1 MRKRGQVS
9 SEEATGLA
17 GEPARE
23 LHQQILRVL
32 RAQAGIEPQQV
43 RTDALERALQRR
55 LRALGDIDL
64 FRYGLALAADAG
76 EPRRLARALY
86 PGDDN
91 LFLDAE
97 VAATL
102 RRRLAVDSEERLQ
115 CWVVDCCEGEEVY
128 ALAMRIALLNAA
140 LEGGR
145 DYLVYGTD
153 TDPAAL
159 QRASSGVLD
168 PVFAAQAPASLAR
181 EHLLPQGVAYAVL
194 PPLARHCVF
203 LHHEALTPSPLF
215 GLDLISARQILR
227 YLPLPEQRRLL
238 EHWHAALKPGGLLLL
253 GAGET
258 VQGHEDL
265 FALRPLAPGLFQ
277 RQADRAASASVVG
290 AQLPLPVETDIA
302 VYRGSFANAS
312 RPSAIV
318 DHGGALLDVNLRFAE
333 LFPQAGGRLHGRPL
347 AELLAEEDRTRFT
360 ELLTSASAPHQIGV
374 RVLCGERS
382 ERMRL
387 HWHPHR
393 GRSIR
398 GHVELAPLNQAE
410 STANGMP
417 AVDVAI
423 DAMREGLLLCD
434 ADGRIQ
440 RLNRAAQRLTGWSE
454 QDAIGQPHGRVL
466 RLLSD
471 SGELLASP
479 IDECLQRGLPVE
491 RAEGSQQLFD
501 RDGRRTAVGVRV
513 QPVMDGAQIAG
524 AALLLE
530 DIGHHLL
537 LSEEL
542 AWRASHDPVTGLL
555 NRDEFESRLRAAVSG
570 ARNGGEPS
578 VLCVLDIDQFRLI
591 NDVLGHAAGDELLH
605 ELSGELRVRLREG
618 DAFAR
623 LSGDE
628 FGMLLM
634 GVQQEGADPVVRS
647 LLRATRDYRFFWR
660 DQSHSVTASIG
671 VVAINK
677 DTESVG
683 RVLAQADAA
692 CYTAKQAGRD
702 CARWMGVDSDASRH
716 HDEMDLVGQMGRALA
731 DDRLFLLVEDV
742 VRVDAPD
749 EIVYRE
755 LLVRLRGDDGRL
767 IKPAH
772 FIPAAERYYMMNALD
787 RWVMRHA
794 FAKLAKLPPG
804 GRPVV
809 YAVNVSGQSIGDP
822 DFLDYVLT
830 ELEQSGVAPERICF
844 EITETAAIS
853 RLTEAA
859 RFVARLTERGCKFAL
874 DDFGVGMSSFGYL
887 KNFPVHFL
895 KIDGSFVRSMR
906 DSQIDLGMVET
917 INRIG
922 HELGL
927 KTIAEH
933 VESPELLEALR
944 EVGVDWAQGRG
955 ISPSKL
961 LDELLT

>member
-1 MRKRGQVS
+1 MS
-9 SEEATGLA
+9 ADSELPTA
-17 GEPARE
+17 GAAQE
-23 LHQQILRVL
+23 LHQQILHAL
-32 RAQAGIEPQQV
+32 QTQAGIDPRNVRPEPL
-43 RTDALERALQRR
+43 ARALQRR
-55 LRALGDIDL
+55 LRAIGDIDL
-64 FRYGLALAADAG
+64 YRYGLALATDAG
-76 EPRRLARALY
+76 EPRRLARALF
-86 PGDDN
+86 PGDEN

-102 RRRLAVDSEERLQ
+102 RRRLAERADERLQ

-128 ALAMRIALLNAA
+128 ALAMRVAMLCAA
-140 LEGGR
+140 LEAGH
-145 DYLVYGTD
+145 DFLVYGSD
-153 TDPAAL
+153 TDAAAL

-168 PVFAAQAPASLAR
+168 PLFAEQAPASVAR
-181 EHLLPQGVAYAVL
+181 EHLVPHGVAYAVL

-203 LHHEALTPSPLF
+203 LQHEALNPAPLF
-215 GLDLISARQILR
+215 GLDLISGRQILR

-238 EHWHAALKPGGLLLL
+238 EHWYAALRPGGLLLL

-265 FALRPLAPGLFQ
+265 FALRPVAPGLFQ
-277 RQADRAASASVVG
+277 RQADRDASATVIGVH
-290 AQLPLPVETDIA
+290 LPLPAETDIA

-318 DHGGALLDVNLRFAE
+318 DRDGCLLDINLRFAE
-333 LFPQAGGRLHGRPL
+333 LFPQTSGALRGRPL
-347 AELLAEEDRTRFT
+347 AELLEEGDRARFA
-360 ELLTSASAPHQIGV
+360 ELLANASAPHQIEV
-374 RVLCGERS
+374 RVLIGERI

-387 HWHPHR
+387 HWHPHQ

-398 GHVELAPLNQAE
+398 GHVELSSTGHCESSAPGA
-410 STANGMP
+410 P
-417 AVDVAI
+417 AVEVAV
-423 DAMREGLLLCD
+423 DSMREGLVLCD

-440 RLNRAAQRLTGWSE
+440 RINRAAQRLTGWSE
-454 QDAIGQPHGRVL
+454 GEAVGQPHARVL
-466 RLLSD
+466 RLVSD
-471 SGELLASP
+471 SGDLIASP
-479 IDECLQRGLPVE
+479 IDECLRRGQPVDH
-491 RAEGSQQLFD
+491 AETSQQLFD
-501 RDGRRTAVGVRV
+501 RDSRRTAVSVRA
-513 QPVMDGAQIAG
+513 QPVFEGERITG

-530 DIGHHLL
+530 DIGHRLL

-570 ARNGGEPS
+570 ARAGGEPS

-605 ELSGELRVRLREG
+605 ELAGELRVRLREG

-634 GVQQEGADPVVRS
+634 GVQQEGADPVVRG

-660 DQSHSVTASIG
+660 EQSHSVTASIG
-671 VVAINK
+671 VVAINRE
-677 DTESVG
+677 TESVG

-702 CARWMGVDSDASRH
+702 CARWMSVDSEAARH

-742 VRVDAPD
+742 VRVDMP
-749 EIVYRE
+749 EEVVYRE

-767 IKPAH
+767 IKPSH
-772 FIPAAERYYMMNALD
+772 FIPAAERYYMMNSLD

-794 FAKLAKLPPG
+794 FAKLALLPAG
-804 GRPVV
+804 GRPVL
-809 YAVNVSGQSIGDP
+809 YALNVSGQSIGDP
-822 DFLDYVLT
+822 EFLDYVLT
-830 ELEQSGVAPERICF
+830 ELDRSGVAPERICF
-844 EITETAAIS
+844 EITETAAVS

-955 ISPSKL
+955 VSPSKL

>member
-1 MRKRGQVS
+1 MSGD
-9 SEEATGLA
+9 ETAA
-17 GEPARE
+17 PAVAAQE
-23 LHQQILRVL
+23 LHQQILQVL
-32 RAQAGIEPQQV
+32 QTQAGIDPRNV
-43 RTDALERALQRR
+43 RPDLLARALQRR
-55 LRALGDIDL
+55 LRAIGDVDL
-64 FRYGLALAADAG
+64 YRYGLALATDAG
-76 EPRRLARALY
+76 EPRRLARALF

-91 LFLDAE
+91 LFLDTE
-97 VAATL
+97 IAATL
-102 RRRLAVDSEERLQ
+102 RRRLAQRSDERLQ
-115 CWVVDCCEGEEVY
+115 CWVVDCGEGEEVY
-128 ALAMRIALLNAA
+128 ALAMRIAMLNAA
-140 LEGGR
+140 LEASQ
-145 DYLVYGTD
+145 DYLVYGSD
-153 TDPAAL
+153 TDAAAL

-168 PVFAAQAPASLAR
+168 PLFAEQAPASIAR
-181 EHLLPQGVAYAVL
+181 EHLIPQGVAYAVL

-203 LHHEALTPSPLF
+203 LQHEALTPAPLF
-215 GLDLISARQILR
+215 GMDLVCGRQILR

-238 EHWHAALKPGGLLLL
+238 EHWYAALKPGGLLLL
-253 GAGET
+253 GSGET

-265 FALRPLAPGLFQ
+265 FAIKPVAPGLFQ
-277 RQADRAASASVVG
+277 RQSDRAAGSTVIG
-290 AQLPLPVETDIA
+290 AQLPLPAETDIA

-318 DHGGALLDVNLRFAE
+318 DRDGCLLDVNLRFAE
-333 LFPQAGGRLHGRPL
+333 LFPQTGGALRGRPL
-347 AELLAEEDRTRFT
+347 VELLDQSDRVRFAELM
-360 ELLTSASAPHQIGV
+360 TSASAPHQIEV
-374 RVLCGERS
+374 RVLIGERI

-387 HWHPHR
+387 HWHPHH

-398 GHVELAPLNQAE
+398 GHVELAAPSQADQPA
-410 STANGMP
+410 SGMP
-417 AVDVAI
+417 AVEVAV
-423 DAMREGLLLCD
+423 DSMREGMVLCD
-434 ADGRIQ
+434 AEGRIL
-440 RLNRAAQRLTGWSE
+440 RINRAAQRLTGWSE
-454 QDAIGQPHGRVL
+454 SEAIGQPHGRVL
-466 RLLSD
+466 RLVSD
-471 SGELLASP
+471 SGDLLASP
-479 IDECLQRGLPVE
+479 IDECLQRRQPVQQP
-491 RAEGSQQLFD
+491 EGSQQLFD
-501 RDGRRTAVGVRV
+501 RDSRRTAVSVRV
-513 QPVMDGAQIAG
+513 QPVFDGEQIAG

-530 DIGHHLL
+530 DVGHQLL

-570 ARNGGEPS
+570 ARGGGEAS

-605 ELSGELRVRLREG
+605 ELAGELRVRLREG

-628 FGMLLM
+628 FGVLLM

-647 LLRATRDYRFFWR
+647 LLRATRDYRFLWR

-671 VVAINK
+671 VVAINRE
-677 DTESVG
+677 TESVG

-702 CARWMGVDSDASRH
+702 CARWMSIDSEAARH

-742 VRVDAPD
+742 VRVDMPE

-772 FIPAAERYYMMNALD
+772 FIPAAERYYMMNSLD

-794 FAKLAKLPPG
+794 FAKLALLPPG
-804 GRPVV
+804 GRPVL

-822 DFLDYVLT
+822 EFLDYVLA
-830 ELEQSGVAPERICF
+830 ELDRSGVPPERICF
-844 EITETAAIS
+844 EITETAAVS

-859 RFVARLTERGCKFAL
+859 RFVSRLTERGCKFAL

-955 ISPSKL
+955 ISPAKL

>member
-1 MRKRGQVS
+1 M
-9 SEEATGLA
+9 A
-17 GEPARE
+17 GDPAQE
-23 LHQQILRVL
+23 LHRQILHAL
-32 RAQAGIEPQQV
+32 QTQAGVDTQHV
-43 RTDALERALQRR
+43 RSDNLARALQRR
-55 LRALGDIDL
+55 LRAIGDIDL
-64 FRYGLALAADAG
+64 YRYGLALATDAS

-91 LFLDAE
+91 LFLDTE
-97 VAATL
+97 VASAL
-102 RRRLAVDSEERLQ
+102 RRRLALTSDERLQ

-128 ALAMRIALLNAA
+128 ALAMRIAMLVAA
-140 LEGGR
+140 LESGR

-153 TDPAAL
+153 TDSAAL
-159 QRASSGVLD
+159 HRASSGVLD
-168 PVFAAQAPASLAR
+168 ALFAEQAPASLAR

-253 GAGET
+253 GSGES

-265 FALRPLAPGLFQ
+265 FALRPVAPGLFQ
-277 RQADRAASASVVG
+277 RQTDRAASAAVIG
-290 AQLPLPVETDIA
+290 AQLPLPAETDIA
-302 VYRGSFANAS
+302 VYRGSFANAT

-318 DHGGALLDVNLRFAE
+318 DHKGALLDVNLRFAE
-333 LFPQAGGRLHGRPL
+333 LFPQTGGQLRGLPFT
-347 AELLAEEDRTRFT
+347 ELLAEDDRGRFAD
-360 ELLTSASAPHQIGV
+360 LLTSASASHQIEL
-374 RVLCGERS
+374 RVLVGERS

-387 HWHPHR
+387 HWHPHQ

-398 GHVELAPLNQAE
+398 GHVELVALGQRE
-410 STANGMP
+410 SAVAGAP
-417 AVDVAI
+417 AVEVAM
-423 DAMREGLLLCD
+423 DSMREGLLLCD
-434 ADGRIQ
+434 VDGRVQ

-454 QDAIGQPHGRVL
+454 QEAIGQPHGRVL
-466 RLLSD
+466 RLLND

-479 IDECLQRGLPVE
+479 IDECLQSGQLVE
-491 RAEGSQQLFD
+491 RSENSHQLFD
-501 RDGRRTAVGVRV
+501 RDGRRTAVSMRV
-513 QPVMDGAQIAG
+513 QPVFAGDHVVG

-530 DIGHHLL
+530 DVGHQLL

-555 NRDEFESRLRAAVSG
+555 NRDEFESRLRAAVGG

-605 ELSGELRVRLREG
+605 ELAGELRVRLREG

-647 LLRATRDYRFFWR
+647 LLRATRDYRFLWR

-671 VVAINK
+671 VVAINR

-683 RVLAQADAA
+683 RALAQADAA

-742 VRVDAPD
+742 VRVDEPD

-772 FIPAAERYYMMNALD
+772 FIPAAERYYMMNSLD
-787 RWVMRHA
+787 RWVTRHA
-794 FAKLAKLPPG
+794 FAKLAKLPSG
-804 GRPVV
+804 GRPIV
-809 YAVNVSGQSIGDP
+809 YAINVSGQSIGDP
-822 DFLDYVLT
+822 DFLDYVLS
-830 ELEQSGVAPERICF
+830 ELDQSGVAPERICF

-906 DSQIDLGMVET
+906 DSQIDLGMVQT

>member
-1 MRKRGQVS
+1 MLTPGP
-9 SEEATGLA
+9 ATGSRAAERMPDLQ
-17 GEPARE
+17 AR
-23 LHQQILRVL
+23 ILQVL
-32 RAQAGIEPQQV
+32 QAQAGIDPEFVCPE
-43 RTDALERALQRR
+43 ALARALDRR
-55 LRALGDIDL
+55 LRAIGEIDL
-64 FRYGLALAADAG
+64 YQYGLALAVDAA

-97 VAATL
+97 VAAAL
-102 RRRLAVDSEERLQ
+102 RRRLVRSSEERLQ

-128 ALAMRIALLNAA
+128 ALAMRIAMLNSA

-145 DYLVYGTD
+145 DFLVYGTD
-153 TDPAAL
+153 TDAAAL

-168 PVFAAQAPASLAR
+168 PLFAGQVPATLAR
-181 EHLLPQGVAYAVL
+181 EHLHPLGAAYAVL

-203 LHHEALTPSPLF
+203 LSHEALSPAPLF
-215 GLDLISARQILR
+215 GLDLISGRQILR

-238 EHWHAALKPGGLLLL
+238 EHWYAALKPGGLLLL

-265 FALRPLAPGLFQ
+265 FALRPIAPGLFQ
-277 RQADRAASASVVG
+277 RQSDRTPVAAVIG
-290 AQLPLPVETDIA
+290 AQLPLPAETDIA
-302 VYRGSFANAS
+302 VYRGSFANSS

-318 DHGGALLDVNLRFAE
+318 DAEGVLLDVNLRFAE
-333 LFPQAGGRLHGRPL
+333 LFQLPATALRGRPL
-347 AELLAEEDRTRFT
+347 VDLLTEADRGRLSELLV
-360 ELLTSASAPHQIGV
+360 SASAPHQLEVAVHCSG
-374 RVLCGERS
+374 RT

-387 HWHPHR
+387 HWHPHH

-398 GHVELAPLNQAE
+398 GHVELAAFDQPLE
-410 STANGMP
+410 PTNGVSAM
-417 AVDVAI
+417 DVAME
-423 DAMREGLLLCD
+423 ALREGLILCD
-434 ADGRIQ
+434 ADGRVQ
-440 RLNRAAQRLTGWSE
+440 RLNRAAQRLTGWSQQE
-454 QDAIGQPHGRVL
+454 AYGQPSGRVL
-466 RLLSD
+466 RLVSD
-471 SGELLASP
+471 AGELLASP
-479 IDECLQRGLPVE
+479 VEECLAKAQPVE
-491 RAEGSQQLFD
+491 RPDGSQQLLD
-501 RDGRRTAVGVRV
+501 RDGRRAAVNVTAHPVLSEGQVSGVV
-513 QPVMDGAQIAG
+513 LVI
-524 AALLLE
+524 E
-530 DIGHHLL
+530 DIGHRLL

-542 AWRASHDPVTGLL
+542 TWRASHDPVTGLL
-555 NRDEFESRLRAAVSG
+555 NRDEFEARLRTAVAG
-570 ARNGGEPS
+570 TRAGGEPS
-578 VLCVLDIDQFRLI
+578 VLAVLDIDQFRLI

-605 ELSGELRVRLREG
+605 ELAGELRVRLREG

-628 FGMLLM
+628 FGILLM
-634 GVQQEGADPVVRS
+634 GVQQADADLLVRG
-647 LLRATRDYRFFWR
+647 LLEATRAYRFFWR

-671 VVAINK
+671 VVAI
-677 DTESVG
+677 DAETESVG
-683 RVLAQADAA
+683 RVLSQADAA
-692 CYTAKQAGRD
+692 CYAAKQAGRD
-702 CARWMGVDSDASRH
+702 CARWMGVDTEASRH

-731 DDRLFLLVEDV
+731 TDRLFLFVEDV

-787 RWVMRHA
+787 RWVARHA
-794 FAKLAKLPPG
+794 FAKLAKLPAG
-804 GRPVV
+804 GRSIV
-809 YAVNVSGQSIGDP
+809 YAINVSGQSIGDP
-822 DFLDYVLT
+822 EFLEFVLG
-830 ELEQSGVAPERICF
+830 ELDRSGVDPARICF
-844 EITETAAIS
+844 EITETAAVS

-859 RFVARLTERGCKFAL
+859 RFVSRLTERGCKFAL

-933 VESPELLEALR
+933 VEDLDVLESLR
-944 EVGVDWAQGRG
+944 GIGVDWAQGRG
-955 ISPSKL
+955 ISPGKL